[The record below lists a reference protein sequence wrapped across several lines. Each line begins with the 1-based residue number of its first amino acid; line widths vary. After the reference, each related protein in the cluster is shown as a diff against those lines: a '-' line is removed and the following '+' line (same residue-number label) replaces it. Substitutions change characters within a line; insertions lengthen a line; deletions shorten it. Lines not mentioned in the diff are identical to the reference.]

1 MNPLAILELS
11 LFFIILIFVFQNL
24 QAIDYSKIFK
34 KGKTGQIQ
42 IIYAMTCI
50 IMSYL
55 LTKALI
61 NIILLSMQLTN

>member
-61 NIILLSMQLTN
+61 NIIVLSMQLTN

>member
-34 KGKTGQIQ
+34 KGRTGQIQ

-61 NIILLSMQLTN
+61 NIIVLSMQLTN